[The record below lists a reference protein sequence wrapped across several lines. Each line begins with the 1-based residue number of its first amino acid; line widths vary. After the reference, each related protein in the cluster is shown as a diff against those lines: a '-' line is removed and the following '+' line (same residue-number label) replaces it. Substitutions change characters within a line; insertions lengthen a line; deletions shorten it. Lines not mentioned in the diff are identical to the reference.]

1 MSQLINPGQLSLEG
15 KSAYERGDFLQSAEA
30 FQAAADGYQSVG
42 DMVNAAEM
50 ANNRSVAL
58 LQGGKTEAALQAV
71 EGTVEIFANSGDK
84 RRQAMA
90 LGNRA
95 AALDKLNRVDEAIS
109 DYEQA
114 ADLFK
119 QVGEHNLRAPVLQ
132 ALSVLQLRKGR
143 QLESLASMNAG
154 LNEFDQPKPRQRLLK
169 RLLDLPMKIF
179 FKS

>member
-1 MSQLINPGQLSLEG
+1 MSETANPDQLSLEA
-15 KSAYERGDFLQSAEA
+15 KSAYQKGDFLKSAEV
-30 FQAAADGYQSVG
+30 FQAAADGYQSAG
-42 DMVNAAEM
+42 DRLNSAEM

-71 EGTVEIFANSGDK
+71 EGTVEIFASLGDK

-95 AALDKLNRVDEAIS
+95 AALNKLNRVDEAIS

-119 QVGEHNLRAPVLQ
+119 QVGEHDLRAPVLQ
-132 ALSVLQLRKGR
+132 AISVLQLRKGR
-143 QLESLASMNAG
+143 QIESLVSMNAG
-154 LNEFDQPKPRQRLLK
+154 LHEFEQPKPIQRLLK
-169 RLLDLPMKIF
+169 RLLDLPLKIF
-179 FKS
+179 FRS